1 MSFPRID
8 QLGQEVIDAVFATD
22 AELAALNGVQR
33 ATIINRIANLTDA
46 ELIILGI
53 PITTINNHT
62 GVIGKSDLVAVI
74 KYATQL
80 EGGLL
85 SNTDKAKIDNF
96 ISVPPH
102 VGAIDGGKTLI
113 ATNVDNVSDWE
124 ITSFTKILGDGLATS
139 IIISHY
145 LNSRDLDILVRQNN
159 LPYKKIECDVYFT
172 TTDTITLVFGD
183 PPGVDEYLI
192 TIIKK

>member
-1 MSFPRID
+1 MAYLRMD

-22 AELAALNGVQR
+22 AELAALTGVQR
-33 ATIINRIANLTDA
+33 ATIINRIANLTDE
-46 ELIILGI
+46 ELITLGI

-85 SNTDKAKIDNF
+85 AKEDKIKIDNF

-102 VGAIDGGKTLI
+102 LGLTGADKTLV
-113 ATNVDNVSDWE
+113 ATNVDNVSAWE
-124 ITSFTKILGDGLATS
+124 TTQFATVFGSATLNSIL
-139 IIISHY
+139 INHY
-145 LNSRDLDILVRQNN
+145 LNTRNLDILIRQNN
-159 LPYKKIECDVYFT
+159 FPYKKIECDVYFT
-172 TTDTITLVFGD
+172 TTDTVTLVFGA